1 MKSIDLVLNEEKDI
15 AVHGKGAMG
24 LVLSYECDNPGIVEL
39 KGKDGIMPDDHSIGG
54 EVSMPY
60 TIKGIAK
67 GKTKITFYHT
77 RPWVKDFQRILEG
90 EYMVEVK

>member
-1 MKSIDLVLNEEKDI
+1 MKSIDLVLNGEKDI
-15 AVHGKGAMG
+15 TVHGKGAMG
-24 LVLSYECDNPGIVEL
+24 LVLNYKCDNPCIVAI

-77 RPWVKDFQRILEG
+77 RPWVKDFQRILED